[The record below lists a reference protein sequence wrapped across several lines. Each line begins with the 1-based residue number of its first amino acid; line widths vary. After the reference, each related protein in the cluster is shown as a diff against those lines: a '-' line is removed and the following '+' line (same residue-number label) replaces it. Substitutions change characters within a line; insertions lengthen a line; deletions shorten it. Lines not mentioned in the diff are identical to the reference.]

1 MEAKSKRDEV
11 IELANKLFI
20 YTDSQEWNKLLQEVF
35 TQKVLF
41 DMSSLGAGD
50 PVEMKASEICS
61 NWKEGFK
68 GLDSV
73 HHQSGNFL
81 VKFRNDDTEADV
93 FCYAVA
99 THFKQGAILGTRSFT
114 GSYNLHAVLTDQ
126 GWRLDKFKYNMK
138 YLSGNQEL
146 K

>member
-1 MEAKSKRDEV
+1 MEAKSKRDEI
-11 IELANKLFI
+11 IEIVNKLFI
-20 YTDSQEWNKLLQEVF
+20 YTDYQEWNKLLEEVF
-35 TQKVLF
+35 TETVLF

-50 PVEMKASEICS
+50 AVEMKASTICN

-68 GLDSV
+68 GLDAV

-99 THFKQGAILGTRSFT
+99 THYKKTALLGTRSFT
-114 GSYNLHAVLTDQ
+114 GSYDLHAVLTDL